1 MIREKET
8 VLDAIKSWI
17 HAYETR
23 DVEKFK
29 NILSPS
35 ETHISWGTGR
45 DERYVG
51 LSNFLHQVQRDFT
64 QSEGAT
70 LALLHSYVVVHDSVA
85 WAAVEIEPTVV
96 QNSIAT
102 KLEIMRGTLILSRY
116 EDRWVIEH
124 THGSWPYALQKEG
137 DSFPS

>member
-51 LSNFLHQVQRDFT
+51 LSNFLHQANVTLRKVKVQHLRFSILMLSFT
-64 QSEGAT
+64 IVSHGLRSKLNLRLSKTASQ
-70 LALLHSYVVVHDSVA
+70 
-85 WAAVEIEPTVV
+85 
-96 QNSIAT
+96 QNS
-102 KLEIMRGTLILSRY
+102 R
-116 EDRWVIEH
+116 
-124 THGSWPYALQKEG
+124 
-137 DSFPS
+137 